1 MSHMTR
7 NDDVIDMA
15 KMLRRVA
22 AANSYPAAN
31 TFFEQ
36 NSFVLTK
43 AEVEPEIQNFRIL
56 EF

>member
-1 MSHMTR
+1 MTR

-36 NSFVLTK
+36 NSFVFTK

-56 EF
+56 KF